1 MISINMILRSEE
13 LIKVALKVNLS
24 FKKVKQRL
32 NISEPKL
39 NLGYY
44 KFK

>member
-1 MISINMILRSEE
+1 MISINMILHSDE
-13 LIKVALKVNLS
+13 LFKVALKVNLS

-32 NISEPKL
+32 NIGEPKL